1 MPALGGSSA
10 GQAEIA
16 KPDERRVVTD
26 AHRINP
32 KVLAYLMGPVAL
44 VTILVLR
51 HFGLVASEPLWLWLG
66 LFVAIPLGS
75 FAIDVPYRSRPTR
88 TLLQLRVAWH
98 VASVTAVI
106 YLTGW
111 GPIMIGAF
119 AFVAL
124 ENISSDGSR
133 VWRLTAAWS
142 LAGIAVGQLGIAWGW
157 IPSFLSVR
165 DAQVLGFMGAFVL
178 VFVIRMA
185 GAIMEEKEKADER
198 FRSLVQH
205 SSDTTLIIDA
215 DINITYAS
223 PAVRELLGTPAADIV
238 GQAALEF
245 IHPDDQER
253 IRLELAARL
262 QAGSVTEPVQFR
274 MKRTDGSWRYV
285 EAVVSDLRDQPS
297 IAGFVANVRDT
308 TERKEAEDLLAHQA
322 LHDPLTGLPNRTLIL
337 DRAGQ
342 MLVRARRELRP
353 VAALFVDLDNFKEI
367 NDTLGHEAGD
377 KILQAVAERFTA
389 TLRGNDTVGRLGGDE
404 FVVLA
409 EGLSLAAGAELVAE
423 RIQDVLRE
431 PFRIDGYEGAPLRLS
446 ASVGIAVGDRD
457 TAQDLLRDADIA
469 LYRAKALGKNRC
481 ASFEPAMQSAV
492 LDRLELT
499 MDLHAALAHGEFFV
513 LYQPVLELADKS
525 ICGVEALLRWRHP
538 IRGVVMPEEFMP
550 LLEDS
555 GLILEVGRVVLQ
567 ETCRQAAEWNSRGHA
582 LTMALNVSMRQLE
595 TDDFVE
601 DVREAIRQHQID
613 PQSLI
618 IEVTETA
625 LMRDA
630 EATVRRLR
638 ALKRLGVQVAID
650 DFGTGYSS
658 LAYLQQFPVDAL
670 KIDRSFVAAMGT
682 SSEATALIHTLIELG
697 RALGL
702 ETLAEGIEDQLQL
715 EALRHER
722 CERGQGFLFSRAV
735 APEEID
741 TLLGEAPETVLSDA
755 LVSLSGAGPV
765 RSAEM
770 DERNSAMPD

>member
-1 MPALGGSSA
+1 VGGSSVAQAQMAERDKRRA
-10 GQAEIA
+10 G
-16 KPDERRVVTD
+16 TD
-26 AHRINP
+26 ARRINP
-32 KVLAYLMGPVAL
+32 KLLAYLIGPVAL
-44 VTILVLR
+44 VTILVLL
-51 HFGLVASEPLWLWLG
+51 HFGLVSDEPLWLWLS
-66 LFVAIPLGS
+66 LFVAIPLVS
-75 FAIDVPYRSRPTR
+75 AAIDLRYRSSPTR
-88 TLLQLRVAWH
+88 ALLQLRVAWH
-98 VASVTAVI
+98 AASVTAVI

-111 GPIMIGAF
+111 GPIMIAAF

-124 ENISSDGSR
+124 ENISNDGSR
-133 VWRLTAAWS
+133 VWRLTAGWS

-157 IPSFLSVR
+157 VPTMLPVR
-165 DAQVLGFMGAFVL
+165 DAEVLGFMGAFVL
-178 VFVIRMA
+178 FFVIRMA
-185 GAIMEEKEKADER
+185 GAIMEQKEKADER

-205 SSDTTLIIDA
+205 SSDTTLIIDG
-215 DINITYAS
+215 DISITYAS
-223 PAVRELLGTPAADIV
+223 PATRELLGKPPADVI
-238 GQAALEF
+238 GQAALDF
-245 IHPDDQER
+245 IHPDDRER

-262 QAGSVTEPVQFR
+262 QAGSVTDPVQFR
-274 MKRTDGSWRYV
+274 MKHTDGSWRYV

-297 IAGFVANVRDT
+297 IGGFVANLRDT

-337 DRAGQ
+337 DRAEQ
-342 MLVRARRELRP
+342 MLARARRELQP

-377 KILQAVAERFTA
+377 KILQSVAERFTA
-389 TLRGNDTVGRLGGDE
+389 SLRENDTVGRLGGDE

-409 EGLSLAAGAELVAE
+409 DGLSLAAGPELVAE

-431 PFRIDGYEGAPLRLS
+431 PFRIDGYEGAPLMLS
-446 ASVGIAVGDRD
+446 ASVGIAVGDREV
-457 TAQDLLRDADIA
+457 AQDLLRDADIA

-513 LYQPVLELADKS
+513 LYQPILELESNS

-538 IRGVVMPEEFMP
+538 SRGVVLPEEFMP

-555 GLILEVGRVVLQ
+555 GLILDVGRVVLQ
-567 ETCRQAAEWNSRGHA
+567 EACRQAAEWNRRGHA

-595 TDDFVE
+595 TDDFVD
-601 DVREAIRQHQID
+601 DVREAMREHQID
-613 PQSLI
+613 PRSLI

-625 LMRDA
+625 LMRDS

-638 ALKRLGVQVAID
+638 ALKDLGVSVAID

-722 CERGQGFLFSRAV
+722 CERGQGFLFSSAV

-741 TLLGEAPETVLSDA
+741 TLLRVTPGTTLSDA
-755 LVSLSGAGPV
+755 LASISGTWP
-765 RSAEM
+765 R
-770 DERNSAMPD
+770 